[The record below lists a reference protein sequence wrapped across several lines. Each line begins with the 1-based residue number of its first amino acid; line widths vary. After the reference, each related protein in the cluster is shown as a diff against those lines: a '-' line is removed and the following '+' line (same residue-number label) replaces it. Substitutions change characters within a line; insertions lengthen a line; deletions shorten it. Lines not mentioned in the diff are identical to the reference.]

1 MTFGACHARCGAV
14 AVGLRVGGCFVTY
27 SLPQAYLADARL
39 VLAIEGT
46 KGVQNALHLGWC
58 LAETRGRNRPGGP
71 PGDTDR
77 LPTNTDFALPL
88 RIERTPTELRIEAQ
102 TVVADVAKEL
112 HVDQP
117 AAGPSFGAELDHKA
131 NLLAHVRVPHAAAA
145 MQSAL
150 ALLNPPP
157 PVKGAEPVA
166 PSAELAVKELTH
178 GVDVQQAVVDEQQQA
193 VAAAENALAAAQQ
206 RLAQDAGQPPD
217 KVAAAERSVAHA
229 EAALQLVQ
237 ETCAAETAGLATL
250 KQVIATIE
258 QAPAAGA
265 GQAGADAI
273 RDQLQAVDTAA
284 QGPWADL
291 AELIWRFD
299 AHIQDQLSAA
309 SEDQATAYQL
319 GRGLAET
326 YWALDADQVSGST
339 GWTFLLGHERC
350 YELARLAGRLSAY
363 FCEFTAPAIAGSI
376 EVWKEVAKT
385 PDWRAVPKADAALY
399 QQSRRWYELLILG
412 QDPTTM
418 IKPGAILKDYRAIL
432 RTLRLF
438 WPQLAATVIGLAFL
452 VVLLVLLGVGGST
465 WLKTVSGV
473 VAGVGLS
480 VAGISGTL
488 KNSAQAI
495 LKRLRQDAYCDLVA
509 FAVQTAPPPPR
520 KSDIRRAI
528 AERELT
534 AATPN

>member
-1 MTFGACHARCGAV
+1 M
-14 AVGLRVGGCFVTY
+14 TY
-27 SLPQAYLADARL
+27 SLPQLYLSDARL
-39 VLAIEGT
+39 ALAIEGT

-58 LAETRGRNRPGGP
+58 VAETRGRNRPDGP
-71 PGDTDR
+71 PGDTGLMPSND
-77 LPTNTDFALPL
+77 DYALPL

-102 TVVADVAKEL
+102 WVIAEVAREL
-112 HVDQP
+112 HVDHS
-117 AAGPSFGAELDHKA
+117 AEFPSFGAEIDRRA
-131 NLLAHVRVPHAAAA
+131 NLLAHIRVPHAAKA

-150 ALLNPPP
+150 ALLDPPSP
-157 PVKGAEPVA
+157 AKTAEPEPPA
-166 PSAELAVKELTH
+166 AELAVKELTH
-178 GVDVQQAVVDEQQQA
+178 GVDVQQDVVDEQQQA
-193 VAAAENALAAAQQ
+193 VAAAEHALSAAQESLEQ
-206 RLAQDAGQPPD
+206 AAGQPPD
-217 KVAAAERSVAHA
+217 VVAAAERSVAHA
-229 EAALQLVQ
+229 EAGLQLVQ
-237 ETCAAETAGLATL
+237 ETCAAETSGLATL
-250 KQVIATIE
+250 KQVIATIQ
-258 QAPAAGA
+258 QAPPAGA
-265 GQAGADAI
+265 GQAGATAI
-273 RDQLQAVDTAA
+273 REQLQAIDNAA

-299 AHIQDQLSAA
+299 AHIQDQLDAS

-326 YWALDADQVSGST
+326 YWALDPDQVSGST
-339 GWTFLLGHERC
+339 GWTFLLGRERC
-350 YELARLAGRLSAY
+350 YELARLAGRVSAY

-438 WPQLAATVIGLAFL
+438 WPQLAATVVGLAFL

-465 WLKTVSGV
+465 WLKTLSGV

-534 AATPN
+534 PATPVP

>member
-1 MTFGACHARCGAV
+1 
-14 AVGLRVGGCFVTY
+14 VTY
-27 SLPQAYLADARL
+27 GLPQAYLADARL
-39 VLAIEGT
+39 VLAIEST
-46 KGVQNALHLGWC
+46 RGVQNALHLGWC

-77 LPTNTDFALPL
+77 MPGNNDHALPL
-88 RIERTPTELRIEAQ
+88 RIERTPAELRIEAQ
-102 TVVADVAKEL
+102 SVVASVAREL
-112 HVDQP
+112 HVDQS
-117 AAGPSFGAELDHKA
+117 AEFPSFGAELDHKA
-131 NLLAHVRVPHAAAA
+131 KLLAHIRVPHAAAA

-150 ALLNPPP
+150 ALLGQPSPAN
-157 PVKGAEPVA
+157 GSEPAV
-166 PSAELAVKELTH
+166 PGAELAVRELTH
-178 GVDVQQAVVDEQQQA
+178 GVDVQQAVADEQQQA
-193 VAAAENALAAAQQ
+193 LTAAEHALAAAQE
-206 RLAQDAGQPPD
+206 RLVQDAGQPPD
-217 KVAAAERSVAHA
+217 KVAAAERSVARA
-229 EAALQLVQ
+229 EAAVQLGR
-237 ETCAAETAGLATL
+237 ETCDAETSGLATL
-250 KQVIATIE
+250 KQVIATIQ
-258 QAPAAGA
+258 QAPPAAA
-265 GQAGADAI
+265 SQAGADAI
-273 RDQLQAVDTAA
+273 RAQLQAIDKAA
-284 QGPWADL
+284 EAPWADL

-299 AHIQDQLSAA
+299 AHVQDQLSAA

-326 YWALDADQVSGST
+326 YWALDPDQVTGST

-350 YELARLAGRLSAY
+350 YELARLTGRLAAY
-363 FCEFTAPAIAGSI
+363 FGEFTAPGIAGSI

-385 PDWRAVPKADAALY
+385 PAWRAVPHADDCLY

-432 RTLRLF
+432 RTLRVF
-438 WPQLAATVIGLAFL
+438 WPQLAATVVGLAFL

-465 WLKTVSGV
+465 WLKTLSGV
-473 VAGVGLS
+473 VAGVGVS
-480 VAGISGTL
+480 VASISGTL

-495 LKRLRQDAYCDLVA
+495 LKRLRQDAYSDLVA

>member
-1 MTFGACHARCGAV
+1 
-14 AVGLRVGGCFVTY
+14 
-27 SLPQAYLADARL
+27 
-39 VLAIEGT
+39 
-46 KGVQNALHLGWC
+46 
-58 LAETRGRNRPGGP
+58 
-71 PGDTDR
+71 
-77 LPTNTDFALPL
+77 
-88 RIERTPTELRIEAQ
+88 
-102 TVVADVAKEL
+102 
-112 HVDQP
+112 
-117 AAGPSFGAELDHKA
+117 
-131 NLLAHVRVPHAAAA
+131 

-150 ALLNPPP
+150 ATLGQPS
-157 PVKGAEPVA
+157 PVKSPEPEASGAD
-166 PSAELAVKELTH
+166 LAVSELTH
-178 GVDVQQAVVDEQQQA
+178 GVAVQQAVVDEQQQA
-193 VAAAENALAAAQQ
+193 LAAAQDALAAAEE
-206 RLAQDAGQPPD
+206 RLTQEAGQPPD

-237 ETCAAETAGLATL
+237 ETCDAEAAGLATL
-250 KQVIATIE
+250 KQLIATIQ
-258 QAPAAGA
+258 QAPPAEA
-265 GQAGADAI
+265 GQAGAVAI
-273 RDQLQAVDTAA
+273 REQLQVINKAA

-326 YWALDADQVSGST
+326 YWALDPGQVNGST

-350 YELARLAGRLSAY
+350 YELARLAGRLGAY

-385 PDWRAVPKADAALY
+385 PEWRAVPNADEALY
-399 QQSRRWYELLILG
+399 QQSRRWFELLILG

-465 WLKTVSGV
+465 WLKTLSGV

-509 FAVQTAPPPPR
+509 YAVQTAPPPPR

-534 AATPN
+534 PATPAP